1 MDILNLM
8 TDEVDDIFKTID
20 WGASNNVEVD
30 TATKQSLHPDE
41 NMIFLR
47 FVYIHTIN
55 KIK

>member
-41 NMIFLR
+41 NMILR
-47 FVYIHTIN
+47 FVYIHTIK